1 MTLHNDP
8 KAFDQVIRL
17 ASEKLNIN
25 PVFIEK
31 DYWITLLLKRLS
43 ESKYA
48 HQVVFK
54 GGTSLSKGHHLISRF
69 SEDVDLAVISEDGQ
83 SANKIKTLIRTVE
96 KELTQGLKE
105 QYIDGQTSKGS
116 RFRKSLFKYNTN
128 LKGNTSNRVIIEIN
142 SFANPFPY
150 AQHAIHAFIADYFRE
165 SGNERFIGE
174 YGMDSFEVNVLDKK
188 QTVIEKLVSLI
199 RFSFSDIPI
208 DGIRSKI
215 RHFYDL
221 HHLLQDEECNG
232 FIMSEAFQDEFN
244 KLLEHDKLQFDDPT
258 GWKEKALTDSILMS
272 DFDGVWKQV
281 KQQYNSELGKLAFR
295 AIPEEQ
301 EVYDSFKTILKKLS

>member
-1 MTLHNDP
+1 MTLHDDP

-54 GGTSLSKGHHLISRF
+54 GGTSLSKGHQLISRF

-83 SANKIKTLIRTVE
+83 SGSKIKTLIRTVE
-96 KELTQGLKE
+96 KELTHGLKE
-105 QYIDGQTSKGS
+105 QYIEGQTSKGS
-116 RFRKSLFKYNTN
+116 RFRKSLFEYNTT
-128 LKGNTSNRVIIEIN
+128 LKGNTSNRLIIEIN

-150 AQHAIHAFIADYFRE
+150 AQHTIHAFIADYFRE

-221 HHLLQDEECNG
+221 HHLLQDEECNE
-232 FIMSEAFQDEFN
+232 FIMSEAFQDEFH

-272 DFDGVWKQV
+272 DFDGVWNQV
-281 KQQYNSELGKLAFR
+281 KQQYNSELGNLAFR